1 MCIRDRYDTD
11 GLTLLVRP
19 SGTKVWQYRY
29 KFADKSNIYTIG
41 RYPQVEA
48 KEARAALIEIKSLL
62 ARGVNPNQRKE
73 STKQENVETAKNTFK
88 AIAEDWYSKQSWA
101 PKHAKNIKSRL
112 EKDVYP
118 VIGHKPITEISIKD
132 ILSVLRK
139 IEERGA
145 LDVAKRIN
153 QYCTQIFDYAILQE
167 LCETNPAL
175 GRGKFIKRP
184 KGKNRPHLK
193 EAELP
198 EFLKALAET
207 ELTKM
212 NLAVRFLLLTFVRP
226 GELIQAQW
234 SQIDIDKA
242 LWCIPDEQ
250 MKKDREHLVPLSSQA
265 LEVLKQ
271 LKPMTGNDKYLFPGS
286 RKNKPYAGE
295 TLLKAVKKL
304 TDDKSVSHGFRHT
317 ASTILNENGFPP
329 DHIEMQLSHVEEN
342 KVRGTYNLSLIHI

>member
-1 MCIRDRYDTD
+1 M
-11 GLTLLVRP
+11 
-19 SGTKVWQYRY
+19 WQYRY
-29 KFADKSNIYTIG
+29 KIADKSNIYTIG

-48 KEARAALIEIKSLL
+48 KGARATLIEVKDLL
-62 ARGVNPNQRKE
+62 ARGINPNQRKE
-73 STKQENVETAKNTFK
+73 SAKQENVEATKNTFK
-88 AIAEDWYSKQSWA
+88 AIAEDWYSKQIWA
-101 PKHAKNIKSRL
+101 PKHAKNVKSRL

-118 VIGHKPITEISIKD
+118 VIGHKPITEISIQD
-132 ILSVLRK
+132 TLSVLRK

-184 KGKNRPHLK
+184 KGKNRRHLK

-198 EFLKALAET
+198 EFLKTLAET
-207 ELTKM
+207 EPTKM

-226 GELIQAQW
+226 GELMQAQW

-250 MKKDREHLVPLSSQA
+250 INDFALV
-265 LEVLKQ
+265 
-271 LKPMTGNDKYLFPGS
+271 GS
-286 RKNKPYAGE
+286 
-295 TLLKAVKKL
+295 
-304 TDDKSVSHGFRHT
+304 
-317 ASTILNENGFPP
+317 
-329 DHIEMQLSHVEEN
+329 
-342 KVRGTYNLSLIHI
+342 